1 MLLPMPFK
9 LSTTTKILL
18 VLVAFAVAIYGFMLK
33 LPSGFRRHDK
43 ELHSAFYFLA
53 AAFLNILFAKR
64 NIIIHAVL
72 FVGLYAFGVAIEYA
86 QEYSNKL
93 LHKRIHGRFD
103 IEDVHANVRGLVLF
117 SAIWLV
123 YAAVVFVY
131 KQVSAKAVKE

>member
-1 MLLPMPFK
+1 MQFK
-9 LSTTTKILL
+9 LSTTTKIFL
-18 VLVAFAVAIYGFMLK
+18 VFAAFAVAIYGFMLK

-64 NIIIHAVL
+64 NFIIHAVL
-72 FVGLYAFGVAIEYA
+72 FVVLYAFGVAIEYA

-103 IEDVHANVRGLVLF
+103 IEDVYANTKGLVLF
-117 SAIWLV
+117 SVLWLV
-123 YAAVVFVY
+123 YIVIVFVY
-131 KQVSAKAVKE
+131 KQVNNKVEG

>member
-1 MLLPMPFK
+1 MHFK

-18 VLVAFAVAIYGFMLK
+18 VLAAFAVAIIGFMIK

-64 NIIIHAVL
+64 NLIIHAVL

-103 IEDVHANVRGLVLF
+103 IEDVHANVRGLALF

-123 YAAVVFVY
+123 YAAGAFVY
-131 KQVSAKAVKE
+131 KQLNNKVAG

>member
-1 MLLPMPFK
+1 MQFK

-18 VLVAFAVAIYGFMLK
+18 VLAAFVVAIIGFMVK
-33 LPSGFRRHDK
+33 LPSGFRHYDK

-64 NIIIHAVL
+64 NVIIHAVL
-72 FVGLYAFGVAIEYA
+72 FVVLYAFGISIEYA

-103 IEDVHANVRGLVLF
+103 IEDVQSNTKGLVLF
-117 SAIWLV
+117 SVLWLV
-123 YAAVVFVY
+123 YVVVAFVY
-131 KQVSAKAVKE
+131 KQLNNKVAD

>member
-1 MLLPMPFK
+1 MPIQ

-64 NIIIHAVL
+64 NIIIHAIL

-103 IEDVHANVRGLVLF
+103 IEDVYANTKGLVLF
-117 SAIWLV
+117 SVLWLV
-123 YAAVVFVY
+123 YVVVAFVY
-131 KQVSAKAVKE
+131 KQINNKVVD

>member
-1 MLLPMPFK
+1 MPFK

-64 NIIIHAVL
+64 NIIIHAIL
-72 FVGLYAFGVAIEYA
+72 FAGLYAFGVAIEYA

-103 IEDVHANVRGLVLF
+103 IEDVYANVRGLVLF
-117 SAIWLV
+117 SVLWIVCVLAFWL
-123 YAAVVFVY
+123 Y
-131 KQVSAKAVKE
+131 KQVRVRAVKE